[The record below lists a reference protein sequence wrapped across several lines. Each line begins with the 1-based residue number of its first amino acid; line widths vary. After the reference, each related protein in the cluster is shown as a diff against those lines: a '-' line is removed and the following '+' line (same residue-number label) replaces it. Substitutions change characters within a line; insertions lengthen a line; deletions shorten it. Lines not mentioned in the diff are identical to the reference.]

1 MLLKCPERYDCTV
14 RKDIKSGE
22 HDNNLKYLFFFFQYI
37 YPFTHIKCGTKAPIL
52 FMQVKSFIYADEN
65 ASY

>member
-1 MLLKCPERYDCTV
+1 MTALWGKILKVENMT
-14 RKDIKSGE
+14 IIWSIF
-22 HDNNLKYLFFFFQYI
+22 FFFFQYI

-65 ASY
+65 ASYWLAN